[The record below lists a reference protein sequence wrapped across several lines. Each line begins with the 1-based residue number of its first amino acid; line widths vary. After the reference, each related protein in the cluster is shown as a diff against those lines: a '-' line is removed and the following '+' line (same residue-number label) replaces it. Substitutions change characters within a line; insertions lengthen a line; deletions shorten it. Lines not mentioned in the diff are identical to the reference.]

1 MMPTSSFNMKEHL
14 FTGST
19 LIELDALQMNL
30 FEEHNI
36 KLFLG
41 RGRQRPNSEATE
53 NSSVAKSLACN
64 CKQATS
70 DENSLS

>member
-1 MMPTSSFNMKEHL
+1 MPTSSFNMKEHL

-41 RGRQRPNSEATE
+41 REDNGQILKELRIPQLPNRGGH
-53 NSSVAKSLACN
+53 KGLW
-64 CKQATS
+64 
-70 DENSLS
+70 

>member
-1 MMPTSSFNMKEHL
+1 MMLPASSFSMKEHL
-14 FTGST
+14 FTGT

-41 RGRQRPNSEATE
+41 RIRQWPNSEATE
-53 NSSVAKSLACN
+53 NSSVAKSLACS
-64 CKQATS
+64 CPQGYK
-70 DENSLS
+70 